1 MVQNNQLE
9 SFLGRCTC
17 VIPEV
22 ILQEEIAS
30 VLALVECLHNLA
42 IMINC
47 FISGGVNVKNIF
59 YVYYSNCNTEKLCNK
74 IPEIVFALGIRMT
87 TLEMST

>member
-47 FISGGVNVKNIF
+47 FISGAVNVKET
-59 YVYYSNCNTEKLCNK
+59 YYYSNCNREKLCNK